1 MFSLLVLLLI
11 LLAAIFIFSGSS
23 EEHPV
28 SKKTADEQDS
38 ADWEYGDVW
47 QQGSP
52 DDPLAEDDD
61 TEYVAILRG
70 ETGRGYS
77 DTTMQ
82 EFIFYLGSRGIRA
95 KYDSYPLEQVQ
106 VYVLKVEAGKAE
118 EAKELLNAKFS
129 EESKTQL

>member
-11 LLAAIFIFSGSS
+11 VLAAVFIFSGSS

-28 SKKTADEQDS
+28 SKKTSDEQDS

-47 QQGSP
+47 KQGFAEGP
-52 DDPLAEDDD
+52 PAEDDND
-61 TEYVAILRG
+61 YVAILRG

-82 EFIFYLGSRGIRA
+82 DFIFYLGSQGVRA
-95 KYDSYPLEQVQ
+95 KYESYPLEQVQ
-106 VYVLKVEAGKAE
+106 IYVLKVEAGKAE

-129 EESKTQL
+129 GESKAQ